1 VFEQVDANT
10 YKPVEAVGTQSGV
23 RALAYDS
30 TSQKL
35 YSVIADGSADFAK
48 KITTSVSPFYANTFR
63 DNSFRVLV
71 YSK

>member
-1 VFEQVDANT
+1 
-10 YKPVEAVGTQSGV
+10 
-23 RALAYDS
+23 
-30 TSQKL
+30 
-35 YSVIADGSADFAK
+35 VIADGSADFAK